1 MGKLNEKKY
10 RCIKSGF
17 AIIKGE
23 KSMDLI
29 KIKKLCYSYPT
40 KKDTLKNITF
50 NVKEGT
56 FTCIVGENGS
66 GKSTLLK
73 CILGLNKGYTG
84 EIIKESQ
91 IGYLPQKNEI
101 QSNFPASIEEVVLSG
116 TISNH
121 PRSVF
126 YTKEDKE
133 KANKVM
139 TNLGIYDIKKKCFAD
154 LSGGQQ
160 QRVLIARAICAT
172 EKIIILD
179 EPTNG
184 LDPSIAKQIYE
195 MLDKLK
201 RSDNLTILM
210 VSHDIDR
217 ALKYADYVIE
227 IREGKVSFTGEPSKY
242 ELGGAKQ

>member
-1 MGKLNEKKY
+1 
-10 RCIKSGF
+10 
-17 AIIKGE
+17 
-23 KSMDLI
+23 MDLI
-29 KIKKLCYSYPT
+29 KIKKLHFSYPT
-40 KKDTLKNITF
+40 KKDTLKNI
-50 NVKEGT
+50 NLQVEKGS

-84 EIIKESQ
+84 EIIKTSQ
-91 IGYLPQKNEI
+91 IGYLPQKSEI

-121 PRSVF
+121 INSVF
-126 YTKEDKE
+126 YKKDDKE
-133 KANKVM
+133 KAKKIM
-139 TNLGIYDIKKKCFAD
+139 EKLGIYDVRKKCFAD

-160 QRVLIARAICAT
+160 QRVLIARALCAT
-172 EKIIILD
+172 KDIIVLD

-195 MLDKLK
+195 LLDKLK
-201 RSDNLTILM
+201 KEENITILM

-217 ALKYADYVIE
+217 ALNYADKVIE
-227 IREGKVSFTGEPSKY
+227 IVNGEVKFIGKPKDY
-242 ELGGAKQ
+242 HLGGGKQ